1 MFRSLP
7 GVWLTWLI
15 WLACLA
21 ATLSPATAATAATTV
36 TCVTEENRPVNFMEN
51 GKVTGFSTEVVEAV
65 LKEIGVPANIQIMPW
80 ARAYA
85 TALHAENVLIFSIMR
100 TAEREHLFK
109 WVGVVSPPDSSY
121 LFAMRE
127 RKLRLA
133 DLDDARNYKIGTING
148 DAREQYLESKG
159 FVKGRHLHGNAVP
172 RITYEK
178 LKLGRIDLWAM
189 SEIVAVDLVRRE
201 GGDPAQVL
209 VRALQLTELGSG
221 GSYMAFGPKTDDQL
235 VERFRKGLEAVKA
248 NGTFAALQKKWF

>member
-7 GVWLTWLI
+7 GALLVWLV
-15 WLACLA
+15 CLA
-21 ATLSPATAATAATTV
+21 ATLSSATAATAATTV

-51 GKVTGFSTEVVEAV
+51 GRVTGFSTEVVEAV